1 MLNFH
6 TVHIYYITS
15 SQTWHGIM
23 WKSNLVRVD
32 IFSGLKPLK
41 HLCGWM
47 GGDKSSY
54 LWDWF
59 WPETLCWWVRAP
71 PPPGV
76 QPTPP
81 KKKICTPLHASWPYW
96 WSVDQPMLA
105 RCRTTRSTWRGSTR
119 KGSAGRS
126 SLIDVSKS
134 APGLSA
140 DRYIQEIN
148 WLSIPNS
155 SLFFFSSLYLSFYSL
170 LTSS

>member
-1 MLNFH
+1 
-6 TVHIYYITS
+6 
-15 SQTWHGIM
+15 M

-59 WPETLCWWVRAP
+59 WPETLCRWVRAP

-81 KKKICTPLHASWPYW
+81 KRKYAHPSMPLGLIGDQWISPCWPDALQHGALEGVLHREDLW
-96 WSVDQPMLA
+96 D
-105 RCRTTRSTWRGSTR
+105 
-119 KGSAGRS
+119 
-126 SLIDVSKS
+126 
-134 APGLSA
+134 GLH
-140 DRYIQEIN
+140 
-148 WLSIPNS
+148 
-155 SLFFFSSLYLSFYSL
+155 
-170 LTSS
+170 